1 MGQKVNPHGVRL
13 GIIKFWNSIWYANKK
28 EYNKNLNDDFKIRSF
43 LKKKLMKLFLSK
55 IVIYRNIKLIKIIIY
70 TSRSDSI
77 IKNKNDNI
85 EILCKEISKFVNIP
99 SIINIFEIK
108 KPEIDAKLI
117 SNNIK
122 FQLEHRII
130 FRRIIKKS
138 VQNAINNG
146 AIGIKIELNGRIG
159 GVEIAR
165 TEWHREGRVPLHTLR
180 ADIDY
185 NTSIANTTYGVIGIK
200 VWVFKGEILDNKWF
214 FKKKIYEIINSN
226 NDDNDDNND

>member
-1 MGQKVNPHGVRL
+1 MGQKVNPHGIRL

-28 EYNKNLNDDFKIRSF
+28 EYSKNLNDDFKIRNF
-43 LKKKLMKLFLSK
+43 LKKKLNKLFISK
-55 IVIYRNIKLIKIIIY
+55 ILIYRNIKIINIKIY
-70 TSRSDSI
+70 TSKPNNI
-77 IKNKNDNI
+77 ILNQNDNI
-85 EILCKEISKFVNIP
+85 DKICKKIEKFVKTP
-99 SIINIFEIK
+99 SIINMFEIK

-122 FQLEHRII
+122 FQLERRII
-130 FRRIIKKS
+130 FRRIIKKT
-138 VQNAINNG
+138 VQNAIKNG

-185 NTSIANTTYGVIGIK
+185 NTAIANTTYGIIGIK
-200 VWVFKGEILDNKWF
+200 VWVFKGEILDNKNF
-214 FKKKIYEIINSN
+214 LKQKIYKIIEN
-226 NDDNDDNND
+226 NKDEN